1 MSRFVKSRCGFKVG
15 DRVQLVNSV
24 YSGKTGVIHKIEDDV
39 FLSFDIKLDDETI
52 GHGGYD
58 CVDNTGHWYVGAD
71 ELIHLRSS
79 KNIRSKSTTSKK
91 TSKYQ
96 CGDYVLVREDLGYG
110 NYGGIRPTAQQFCKK
125 GKRVRI
131 KEVTK
136 DGRYKI
142 DGSIFIWTD
151 EMFEELERELKKYF
165 VVTVVFDSD
174 REYCYLSDEHDIAI
188 DSNVVVPVGSGN
200 HETVAT
206 VKKVGWYYASEAKY
220 DVDKMK
226 KVIRKGTEIHP
237 ERKLKIENLRVGD
250 VVRAIDDN
258 YLYTSA
264 KREWEGVV
272 VDIYDNRFTA
282 LTTSVKSC
290 DRRYYKFKN
299 LIPKHFEIVKKFF

>member
-1 MSRFVKSRCGFKVG
+1 MSKFAKSLYGFKVG
-15 DRVQLVNSV
+15 DRVRLVNCH
-24 YSGKTGVIHKIEDDV
+24 YENECGTIYKIEDCLDYELPFDV
-39 FLSFDIKLDDETI
+39 LLDDKRK

-58 CVDNTGHWYVGAD
+58 DLLGSGHYFTSTETMV
-71 ELIHLRSS
+71 HLRT
-79 KNIRSKSTTSKK
+79 KKSTSKA
-91 TSKYQ
+91 KYKV
-96 CGDYVLVREDLGYG
+96 GDYVLVREDLSYG
-110 NYGGIRPTAQQFCKK
+110 NYGGIRPTEQQFCKK

-237 ERKLKIENLRVGD
+237 ERKLKIEDLRVGD
-250 VVRAIDDN
+250 VVRAIDDH
-258 YLYTSA
+258 YSYTSI
-264 KREWEGVV
+264 KNKWEGVV
-272 VDIYDNRFTA
+272 ISIRGNSFTA
-282 LTTSVKSC
+282 LTTNMTSLGDWK
-290 DRRYYKFKN
+290 YAKFKG
-299 LIPKHFEIVKKFF
+299 LIPNHFEIIKKYI